1 MTTMLRQQE
10 AVMPRTNHLRKFW
23 VATAL
28 TVFAAVAISAVVAM
42 TAGSKAG
49 KIVFTTTILVS
60 SAVALSDS
68 VVAVRRRNR
77 SRR

>member
-1 MTTMLRQQE
+1 MTTMLHQQE
-10 AVMPRTNHLRKFW
+10 AVMPRTRHLRKFW
-23 VATAL
+23 AATFL
-28 TVFAAVAISAVVAM
+28 TVLAAMAIAAVVAM

-49 KIVFTTTILVS
+49 KIVLITAILVS
-60 SAVALSDS
+60 SVVALSDS